1 MSDRPYK
8 AEQRRGHYQQP
19 SPFYRGSSN
28 PHRGRGQFTG
38 EGGGD
43 DRGYPAYGRGTRLY
57 NRGWVPRGKRRNE
70 TGGILPLL
78 CFK

>member
-1 MSDRPYK
+1 M
-8 AEQRRGHYQQP
+8 
-19 SPFYRGSSN
+19 
-28 PHRGRGQFTG
+28 G

-57 NRGWVPRGKRRNE
+57 NIGWVPRGKRRNE
-70 TGGILPLL
+70 IGGILPLL